1 MVDRLQWYDAGV
13 VAPIRHHPI
22 IPFVF
27 LEAAVVA
34 SGAGNGIAAV
44 AIPWLILERTGSA
57 AAAGLV
63 GAATALP
70 LLLSALFSGAV
81 VDTLGQRRTSM
92 LSDVLSAVSVA
103 AIPVADLVFGLDLG
117 LIVVL
122 VVVGALFDPAGATAR
137 EAMLPSVTARARVP
151 LERGNGIHEA
161 AWGVAFM
168 VGPGLGGLL
177 IALVGA
183 AGALWVTSFAFLLSI
198 AAIALVKAPRI
209 GRPTEE
215 ERPTSIL
222 RGSLDGLSF
231 VWKSRV
237 LRALVLLEMVLVAVY
252 MPIEGVVLPV
262 FFEDQ
267 QAPGR
272 LGLVLMALSAGAVAG
287 SLLYSAV
294 ARRLRR
300 FLLYVSALV
309 LASFSVLAMSLLP
322 AYPLLV
328 AAGALAGFFSG
339 PLGPLL
345 NFQMQTTTPPSMRGR
360 VLGVMM
366 ATTYAAGPAGYLV
379 AGWLI
384 QRFGVEPVFLGMGV
398 LMAIVAVAGS
408 FIPSLRGLDEEGPYE
423 AELSAPEIR
432 PPAELR

>member
-1 MVDRLQWYDAGV
+1 
-13 VAPIRHHPI
+13 
-22 IPFVF
+22 
-27 LEAAVVA
+27 
-34 SGAGNGIAAV
+34 
-44 AIPWLILERTGSA
+44 
-57 AAAGLV
+57 
-63 GAATALP
+63 
-70 LLLSALFSGAV
+70 
-81 VDTLGQRRTSM
+81 
-92 LSDVLSAVSVA
+92 
-103 AIPVADLVFGLDLG
+103 
-117 LIVVL
+117 
-122 VVVGALFDPAGATAR
+122 
-137 EAMLPSVTARARVP
+137 
-151 LERGNGIHEA
+151 
-161 AWGVAFM
+161 M

>member
-1 MVDRLQWYDAGV
+1 M
-13 VAPIRHHPI
+13 
-22 IPFVF
+22 
-27 LEAAVVA
+27 
-34 SGAGNGIAAV
+34 
-44 AIPWLILERTGSA
+44 
-57 AAAGLV
+57 
-63 GAATALP
+63 
-70 LLLSALFSGAV
+70 
-81 VDTLGQRRTSM
+81 
-92 LSDVLSAVSVA
+92 
-103 AIPVADLVFGLDLG
+103 
-117 LIVVL
+117 
-122 VVVGALFDPAGATAR
+122 
-137 EAMLPSVTARARVP
+137 
-151 LERGNGIHEA
+151 
-161 AWGVAFM
+161 
-168 VGPGLGGLL
+168 
-177 IALVGA
+177 
-183 AGALWVTSFAFLLSI
+183 LSI
-198 AAIALVKAPRI
+198 AAVALVKAPRI

-237 LRALVLLEMVLVAVY
+237 LRALALLEMVLVAVY

-300 FLLYVSALV
+300 FPLYVSALV

-379 AGWLI
+379 VGLLI
-384 QRFGVEPVFLGMGV
+384 QRFGVEPVFLGIGV

-408 FIPSLRGLDEEGPYE
+408 FLPSLRGLDEDGPYK
-423 AELSAPEIR
+423 AELTAPELR
-432 PPAELR
+432 PPADLR

>member
-1 MVDRLQWYDAGV
+1 
-13 VAPIRHHPI
+13 
-22 IPFVF
+22 
-27 LEAAVVA
+27 
-34 SGAGNGIAAV
+34 V
-44 AIPWLILERTGSA
+44 AIPWLILERTGDPV
-57 AAAGLV
+57 AAGLV

-81 VDTLGQRRTSM
+81 VDTLGQRRTSI

-103 AIPVADLVFGLDLG
+103 AIPVVDLVLGLDLG

-137 EAMLPSVTARARVP
+137 EAMLPSVAARARLP

-161 AWGVAFM
+161 AWGVAYM

-177 IALVGA
+177 VALVGA
-183 AGALWVTSFAFLLSI
+183 AGTLWVTALAFVLSI

-209 GRPTEE
+209 GRPSED
-215 ERPTSIL
+215 ERPSSIL
-222 RGSLDGLSF
+222 RGSADGLSF

-237 LRALVLLEMVLVAVY
+237 LRALVVIEMVLVAVY

-262 FFEDQ
+262 FFEEQ

-287 SLLYSAV
+287 SLLYSVV
-294 ARRLRR
+294 ARRIRR
-300 FLLYVSALV
+300 FPLYVSALV
-309 LASFSVLAMSLLP
+309 LASFSILAMSLLP

-328 AAGALAGFFSG
+328 TAGALAGFFSG

-345 NFQMQTTTPPSMRGR
+345 NFQMQTTTPPPMRGR

-366 ATTYAAGPAGYLV
+366 ATSYAAGPAGYLV
-379 AGWLI
+379 VGWLI
-384 QRFGVEPVFLGMGV
+384 QRYGVEPVFLGLGALFV
-398 LMAIVAVAGS
+398 TVAAVGS
-408 FIPSLRGLDEEGPYE
+408 FLPPLRGLDEDGPYK
-423 AELSAPEIR
+423 AELTAPELR
-432 PPAELR
+432 PPADLR

>member
-1 MVDRLQWYDAGV
+1 M
-13 VAPIRHHPI
+13 
-22 IPFVF
+22 
-27 LEAAVVA
+27 A
-34 SGAGNGIAAV
+34 SGAGNGIASV
-44 AIPWLILERTGSA
+44 AIPWLILERTGDPV
-57 AAAGLV
+57 AAGLV

-92 LSDVLSAVSVA
+92 LSDVLSAISVA
-103 AIPVADLVFGLDLG
+103 AIPVADLVLGLDLG

-137 EAMLPSVTARARVP
+137 EAMLPSVAARARLP

-161 AWGVAFM
+161 AWGVAYM

-177 IALVGA
+177 VALVGA
-183 AGALWVTSFAFLLSI
+183 VGTLWVTALAFVLSI
-198 AAIALVKAPRI
+198 AAIALVKAPRV
-209 GRPTEE
+209 GRPAEE
-215 ERPTSIL
+215 ERPASIL
-222 RGSLDGLSF
+222 RGSADGLSL
-231 VWKSRV
+231 VWKARV
-237 LRALVLLEMVLVAVY
+237 LRTLVLIEMVLVAVY

-287 SLLYSAV
+287 ALLYSV
-294 ARRLRR
+294 LARRIRR
-300 FLLYVSALV
+300 FPLYVSALV
-309 LASFSVLAMSLLP
+309 LASFSILAMSLLP

-360 VLGVMM
+360 VVGVMM
-366 ATTYAAGPAGYLV
+366 ATSYAAGPAGYLV
-379 AGWLI
+379 VGWLI
-384 QRFGVEPVFLGMGV
+384 QRYGVEPVFLGLGALFV
-398 LMAIVAVAGS
+398 VVAVVGS
-408 FIPSLRGLDEEGPYE
+408 FLPALRGLDEEGPYE
-423 AELSAPEIR
+423 AELTAPELR
-432 PPAELR
+432 PPADLR

>member
-1 MVDRLQWYDAGV
+1 VVDRPQWYDAGL
-13 VAPIRHHPI
+13 VARIRHHPI
-22 IPFVF
+22 TPFVL

-34 SGAGNGIAAV
+34 SGAGNGIASV
-44 AIPWLILERTGSA
+44 AIPWLILERTGDP

-70 LLLSALFSGAV
+70 LLLSSLFSGAV

-103 AIPVADLVFGLDLG
+103 AIPVVDLALGLDLG

-137 EAMLPSVTARARVP
+137 EAMLPSVAGHARIP
-151 LERGNGIHEA
+151 LERANGIHEA

-177 IALVGA
+177 VALVGA
-183 AGALWVTSFAFLLSI
+183 VGTLWATSFAFVLSI
-198 AAIALVKAPRI
+198 AVIALVKAPRI
-209 GRPTEE
+209 GRPARE
-215 ERPTSIL
+215 ERPASIL
-222 RGSLDGLSF
+222 RGSRDGLAF
-231 VWKSRV
+231 VWESRV
-237 LRALVLLEMVLVAVY
+237 LRALVLIEMVLVAVY

-262 FFEDQ
+262 FFEEQ

-287 SLLYSAV
+287 SLLYSVV
-294 ARRLRR
+294 ARRIRR
-300 FLLYVSALV
+300 FPLYVSALI
-309 LASFSVLAMSLLP
+309 LASFSILAMSLLP

-328 AAGALAGFFSG
+328 AAAALAGFFFG

-345 NFQMQTTTPPSMRGR
+345 NLQMQTTTPPSMRGR
-360 VLGVMM
+360 VLGVLM
-366 ATTYAAGPAGYLV
+366 ATSYAAGPAGYLLV
-379 AGWLI
+379 GWLI
-384 QRFGVEPVFLGMGV
+384 QRYGVEPVFLGLGV
-398 LMAIVAVAGS
+398 LLAVAAVVGS
-408 FIPSLRGLDEEGPYE
+408 FLPSLRGLDDEGPYE

>member
-1 MVDRLQWYDAGV
+1 MRHQ
-13 VAPIRHHPI
+13 PIT
-22 IPFVF
+22 PFVL

-34 SGAGNGIAAV
+34 SGAGNGIASV
-44 AIPWLILERTGSA
+44 AIPWLILERTGDPV
-57 AAAGLV
+57 AAGLV

-92 LSDVLSAVSVA
+92 LSDVLSAISVA
-103 AIPVADLVFGLDLG
+103 AIPVVDTVLGLDLG

-137 EAMLPSVTARARVP
+137 EAMLPSVAARARLP

-161 AWGVAFM
+161 AWGVAYM

-177 IALVGA
+177 VALVGA
-183 AGALWVTSFAFLLSI
+183 VGTLWVTALAFLLSI

-209 GRPTEE
+209 GRPAEE
-215 ERPTSIL
+215 ERPASIL
-222 RGSLDGLSF
+222 RGSADGLSL
-231 VWKSRV
+231 VWKARV
-237 LRALVLLEMVLVAVY
+237 LRTLVLIEMVLVAVY

-287 SLLYSAV
+287 SLLYSVV
-294 ARRLRR
+294 ARRIRR
-300 FLLYVSALV
+300 FPLYVSALV
-309 LASFSVLAMSLLP
+309 LASFSILAMSLLP

-366 ATTYAAGPAGYLV
+366 ATSYAAGPAGYLV
-379 AGWLI
+379 VGWLI
-384 QRFGVEPVFLGMGV
+384 QRYGVEPVFLGLGALFV
-398 LMAIVAVAGS
+398 VVAVAGS
-408 FIPSLRGLDEEGPYE
+408 FLPALRGLDEKGPYE
-423 AELSAPEIR
+423 AELTAPDVR
-432 PPAELR
+432 PPADLR